1 MQTLVIL
8 GQSQDTIA
16 LALAN
21 YIRQQGQLRVD
32 FVTDLDLI
40 TAPDW
45 QISLSTATSD
55 WRIVLT
61 DGRVLSSDT
70 VSTVYSRLAYLPSAA
85 FTQQADTDY
94 AQAEWHAMIAGW
106 LRHLGP
112 ALVGALS
119 PTSLATSSANVLLRL
134 YQLAQAG
141 LPVPNLSVSTTERSF
156 PQQGLP
162 DNRTG
167 QWHREP
173 LSTQADSVL
182 ATGKNLTGSLS
193 SVFKPAIH
201 QLQADLGCDLLQV
214 YFIRT
219 VQGDW
224 KATDYQTQVVP
235 HTADELSALATYLMH
250 YVKSSANGSPMHT
263 STTLYDHVL

>member
-1 MQTLVIL
+1 MQTLIIL

-16 LALAN
+16 LSLTN
-21 YIRQQGQLRVD
+21 YIRQLGQLRVD

-40 TAPDW
+40 TATDW
-45 QISLSTATSD
+45 QISLSTATSG
-55 WRIVLT
+55 WRMSLA
-61 DGRVLSSDT
+61 DGRVLSSNT
-70 VSTVYSRLAYLPSAA
+70 VDAIYSRLSYLPSAA
-85 FTQQADTDY
+85 FSQQADTDY
-94 AQAEWHAMIAGW
+94 AQAEWHAMVAGW
-106 LRHLGP
+106 LCNLGP

-119 PTSLATSSANVLLRL
+119 PTSLATSSANALLRL

-141 LPVPNLSVSTTERSF
+141 LPVPNLSVSTTERSRS
-156 PQQGLP
+156 QQGLP

-167 QWHREP
+167 QWHQEP
-173 LSTQADSVL
+173 LSTQSSSVL
-182 ATGKNLTGSLS
+182 ATGKKLTGSLAD
-193 SVFKPAIH
+193 VFRPAIH

-224 KATDYQTQVVP
+224 KATDYQTQVIP

-250 YVKSSANGSPMHT
+250 YVRSLANRNQMHM
-263 STTLYDHVL
+263 STTLYDHAL

>member
-8 GQSQDTIA
+8 GQSQDTTA

-21 YIRQQGQLRVD
+21 YIRQQGPLRVD

-40 TAPDW
+40 TATDW
-45 QISLSTATSD
+45 QISLSTATSG
-55 WRIVLT
+55 WRIVLA
-61 DGRVLSSDT
+61 DGRVFSSDT
-70 VSTVYSRLAYLPSAA
+70 VDTVYSRLSYLPSGV

-112 ALVGALS
+112 SLVGALS
-119 PTSLATSSANVLLRL
+119 PTSLATSSANALLRL

-141 LPVPNLSVSTTERSF
+141 LPVPNMSVSTTERSRS
-156 PQQGLP
+156 QQGLI

-167 QWHREP
+167 QWHQEP
-173 LSTQADSVL
+173 LSMQASSVL
-182 ATGKNLTGSLS
+182 ATGKNLTGSLAGM
-193 SVFKPAIH
+193 FEHAIH
-201 QLQADLGCDLLQV
+201 QLQTDLGCDLLQV

-235 HTADELSALATYLMH
+235 HTADEVTALAMYLLR
-250 YVKSSANGSPMHT
+250 YVQSSASRSQMYT
-263 STTLYDHVL
+263 STTLFDHVL

>member
-8 GQSQDTIA
+8 AQSQDTIA

-21 YIRQQGQLRVD
+21 YIRQQSQLRVE

-45 QISLSTATSD
+45 QISLSTATSE
-55 WRIVLT
+55 WRIVLA

-70 VSTVYSRLAYLPSAA
+70 VDTVYSRLSYLQSAA
-85 FTQQADTDY
+85 FRHQADTDY

-106 LRHLGP
+106 LRHLGS
-112 ALVGALS
+112 ALVGALL
-119 PTSLATSSANVLLRL
+119 PTSLAATSANPLLRL

-141 LPVPNLSVSTTERSF
+141 LPVTNLSVSTMDRSLS
-156 PQQGLP
+156 QQGQL

-167 QWHREP
+167 KWQQEP
-173 LSTQADSVL
+173 LSIQSDSVL
-182 ATGKNLTGSLS
+182 ATGKSLTGSLAGR
-193 SVFKPAIH
+193 FKPAIH
-201 QLQADLGCDLLQV
+201 QLQADLGSDLLQV

-224 KATDYQTQVVP
+224 KATDYQTQVALRTP
-235 HTADELSALATYLMH
+235 DELSALAQYLI
-250 YVKSSANGSPMHT
+250 YYAT
-263 STTLYDHVL
+263 STTLIDHVL